1 MRNLIFA
8 DVKRI
13 LRKWSYLLFLGIT
26 CIISLI
32 WAIHTKSGTCD
43 GFNFVSDQVMGLNTA
58 DTILGIV
65 IYISV
70 YADEFTSNSMQCLI
84 GRGISRLKILICK
97 FTDCVIITLISFGV
111 YALFVTF
118 AGLIVGVKMT
128 GAQATFLYG
137 EIFAAAIKSLGYA
150 TMSMIIL
157 FWTKNVAFAT
167 AADVLMIFSGQNTG
181 GILTKL
187 PVIKFMHPDRHL
199 FTGAI
204 SCANVDLQLVGGSAI
219 FTSLWILVK
228 VCVVSLLLS
237 YLLFRKKELDF

>member
-1 MRNLIFA
+1 MRDLIFA

-32 WAIHTKSGTCD
+32 WAMHTNGGACD
-43 GFNFVSDQVMGLNTA
+43 GFNFVSDQVIGLNTV

-97 FTDCVIITLISFGV
+97 FTDCVIITFISFGV
-111 YALFVTF
+111 YALFVTL
-118 AGLIVGVKMT
+118 AGLISGVRMT
-128 GAQATFLYG
+128 GAEATYLYG
-137 EIFAAAIKSLGYA
+137 TIFAAAAKSLGYA

-167 AADVLMIFSGQNTG
+167 AADVLMIFSGQNTA

-187 PVIKFMHPDRHL
+187 PVIKFMHPDRL
-199 FTGAI
+199 MFAGAI
-204 SCANVDLQLVGGSAI
+204 NCANTDLQLVGSPAI
-219 FTSLWILVK
+219 FTFLWVLVK
-228 VCVVSLLLS
+228 VCVISLLLS